1 MGIKVPDSGLL
12 WELGLSLACSYVS
25 IITSSGWELATSTQW
40 MGTIIMTIVII
51 ITETQKD
58 AVIYPVQNLD
68 QNPAI
73 RGELAGPPKP

>member
-1 MGIKVPDSGLL
+1 
-12 WELGLSLACSYVS
+12 
-25 IITSSGWELATSTQW
+25 